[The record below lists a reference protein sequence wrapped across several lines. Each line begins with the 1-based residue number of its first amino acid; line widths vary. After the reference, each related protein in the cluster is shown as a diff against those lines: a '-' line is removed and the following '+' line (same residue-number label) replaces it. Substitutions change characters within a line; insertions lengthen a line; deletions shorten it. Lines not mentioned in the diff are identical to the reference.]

1 MFLRISKRED
11 INRIMDII
19 NEGKISLKNSKVDQW
34 QNGYP
39 NEEVILRDI
48 ENGESF
54 VLEYNDEIIGTTALS
69 FRGEKTYDNIY
80 EGKWISNGKY
90 AVIHRIAVAKVEGIK
105 SVGSE
110 ILNEAE
116 KICLSRDIKNIKIDT
131 HEDNKAMQGLL
142 LKNNYEY
149 CGVIYLEDGSKRIA
163 FEKELGR

>member
-1 MFLRISKRED
+1 MVLRITKKED
-11 INRIMDII
+11 VNRIMDII
-19 NEGKISLKNSKVDQW
+19 NEGKISLKNSNVDQW

-39 NEEVILRDI
+39 NEDVILKDI
-48 ENGESF
+48 DNGESF
-54 VLEYNDEIIGTTALS
+54 VLEYNNEIIGTTALS

-90 AVIHRIAVAKVEGIK
+90 AVIHRIAVAKVEEIK

-110 ILNEAE
+110 ILKEAE
-116 KICLSRDIKNIKIDT
+116 KICLLKNIKNIKIDT

-142 LKNNYEY
+142 LKNKYEH

-163 FEKELGR
+163 FEKELL

>member
-1 MFLRISKRED
+1 M
-11 INRIMDII
+11 M
-19 NEGKISLKNSKVDQW
+19 
-34 QNGYP
+34 
-39 NEEVILRDI
+39 
-48 ENGESF
+48 
-54 VLEYNDEIIGTTALS
+54 GTTALS
-69 FRGEKTYDNIY
+69 FRGEKNYDNIY

-163 FEKELGR
+163 FEKELN